1 MKSRRT
7 LLMSIPLALCA
18 ALFLAAP
25 AFAQGHS
32 EPATASTP
40 AEHTEASHGEASA
53 HAEAAP
59 HEGHTAAGEAGEEKA
74 HHAEVK
80 LFGKSLGPLAKFL
93 VQVFNFAIFAG
104 LLVLALKGALAS
116 AFKARAKELEDQLNQ
131 AEKDKAEGERQ
142 LKELEAKMAGLQTEL
157 EGILTKAEADAEHE
171 RQRILDAAKAES
183 AQILAQAQAE
193 IDFQKRQAEKELRAL
208 VAELAV
214 EGATKKLEAMVQG
227 KLAEQVVD
235 RAIDSV
241 GGAK

>member
-1 MKSRRT
+1 
-7 LLMSIPLALCA
+7 MSIPLALSA
-18 ALFLAAP
+18 ALFLSAP
-25 AFAQGHS
+25 AFAQGHP
-32 EPATASTP
+32 EPAAATTP
-40 AEHTEASHGEASA
+40 VEHTEASH
-53 HAEAAP
+53 AEAPAHTGAAA
-59 HEGHTAAGEAGEEKA
+59 HEGHAAAHEGHAAAGEENA

-183 AQILAQAQAE
+183 VQILAQAQTE

>member
-1 MKSRRT
+1 MKSRHT
-7 LLMSIPLALCA
+7 LLMSIPLALSA
-18 ALFLAAP
+18 ALFLSAP
-25 AFAQGHS
+25 AFAQGHP
-32 EPATASTP
+32 EPAAATTP
-40 AEHTEASHGEASA
+40 VEHTEASH
-53 HAEAAP
+53 AEAPAHTGAAA
-59 HEGHTAAGEAGEEKA
+59 HEGHAAAGEENA

-157 EGILTKAEADAEHE
+157 ESILTKAEADAEHE

-183 AQILAQAQAE
+183 VQILAQAQTE

>member
-7 LLMSIPLALCA
+7 LLVSIPLALSA
-18 ALFLAAP
+18 TLFLAAP
-25 AFAQGHS
+25 AFAQAPP
-32 EPATASTP
+32 EPAATAP
-40 AEHTEASHGEASA
+40 AEHTAAPQAGAPA
-53 HAEAAP
+53 NAEATA
-59 HEGHTAAGEAGEEKA
+59 HEGHAAAGEAGEEHA
-74 HHAEVK
+74 HHAAEVK
-80 LFGKSLGPLAKFL
+80 LFGKTLGPLAKFL

-142 LKELEAKMAGLQTEL
+142 LKDLEAKMAGLQTEL

-183 AQILAQAQAE
+183 AQILAQAQTE

>member
-1 MKSRRT
+1 
-7 LLMSIPLALCA
+7 MSIPLALSA
-18 ALFLAAP
+18 ALFLSAP
-25 AFAQGHS
+25 AFAQGHP
-32 EPATASTP
+32 EPAAATTP
-40 AEHTEASHGEASA
+40 VEHTEASH
-53 HAEAAP
+53 AEAPAHTGAAA
-59 HEGHTAAGEAGEEKA
+59 HEGHAAAGEENA

-183 AQILAQAQAE
+183 VQILAQAQTE

>member
-1 MKSRRT
+1 MKSRHT
-7 LLMSIPLALCA
+7 LLMSIPLALSA
-18 ALFLAAP
+18 ALFLSAP
-25 AFAQGHS
+25 AFAQGHP
-32 EPATASTP
+32 EPAAATTSV
-40 AEHTEASHGEASA
+40 EHTEASH
-53 HAEAAP
+53 AEAPAHTGAAA
-59 HEGHTAAGEAGEEKA
+59 HEGHAAAGEENA

-183 AQILAQAQAE
+183 VQILAQAQTE